1 MVSGMFSTR
10 CIVFNW
16 LCYRTSRLSILCTV
30 IRITS
35 TPCMRRFLH
44 ICAYLFGI
52 SWIILFAQVF
62 WVCVPEQTWKNMPT
76 PQCLLGND
84 VAVAQ
89 SISTLQSAES
99 IFCNGLTIILAFIGT
114 DVILVYAPVQLI
126 WNVRLPQGAKIRLI
140 VIFAATILT
149 TVASLYYIYA
159 MLRINGITEEFA
171 ATIHVCQL
179 SLFISQNVT
188 YFTIL
193 SRMEL
198 A

>member
-1 MVSGMFSTR
+1 
-10 CIVFNW
+10 
-16 LCYRTSRLSILCTV
+16 
-30 IRITS
+30 
-35 TPCMRRFLH
+35 
-44 ICAYLFGI
+44 
-52 SWIILFAQVF
+52 
-62 WVCVPEQTWKNMPT
+62 MPT